1 MKIIRQI
8 NFYRRLFK
16 LLKGQLG
23 SLSQL
28 PHTKKLQPYFDK
40 YSAVALSSSNSTT
53 LDIGCGTKPR
63 NPFSAATTYGI
74 DIRENPEK
82 NIKYADLTVEKIPY
96 PDAHFDYITAY
107 DFLEHVPR
115 IIYLPERRFP
125 FIELMNEIHRTLK
138 PNGIFLSHTPI
149 YPFSPVFR
157 DPTHVNIITEETF
170 PMYFDDTTQAGKM
183 YGFNGS
189 FKILDQVL
197 NGAHLVSILQKTA

>member
-16 LLKGQLG
+16 LLKASFRGLT
-23 SLSQL
+23 QL
-28 PHTKKLQPYFDK
+28 PHTKNLQPYFEK
-40 YSAVALSSSNSTT
+40 YRASAANTQNSTT
-53 LDIGCGTKPR
+53 LDLGCGTNPR
-63 NPFSAATTYGI
+63 NPFFAATTYGI

-197 NGAHLVSILQKTA
+197 NGAHLISILQKTA

>member
-16 LLKGQLG
+16 LLKASFRGLT
-23 SLSQL
+23 QL
-28 PHTKKLQPYFDK
+28 PHTNNLQPFFEK
-40 YSAVALSSSNSTT
+40 YRASAANTQNSTT
-53 LDIGCGTKPR
+53 LDLGCGTNPR
-63 NPFSAATTYGI
+63 NPFFAATTYGV

-170 PMYFDDTTQAGKM
+170 PMYFDVTTQAGKM

-189 FKILDQVL
+189 FKILDHVL
-197 NGAHLVSILQKTA
+197 NGAHLISILQKTA

>member
-16 LLKGQLG
+16 LLKASFRGLT
-23 SLSQL
+23 QL
-28 PHTKKLQPYFDK
+28 PHTKNLQPYFEK
-40 YSAVALSSSNSTT
+40 YRASTANTQNSTT
-53 LDIGCGTKPR
+53 LDLGCGTNPR
-63 NPFSAATTYGI
+63 NPFFAATTYGV

>member
-16 LLKGQLG
+16 LLKGSLR

-28 PHTKKLQPYFDK
+28 PHTKDLQPYFEK
-40 YSAVALSSSNSTT
+40 YSALRIRSHDTTT
-53 LDIGCGTKPR
+53 LDIGCGTNPR
-63 NPFSAATTYGI
+63 NPFAAQTTYGI

-115 IIYLPERRFP
+115 VIYLPERRFP

-138 PNGIFLSHTPI
+138 PNGVFLSHTPI
-149 YPFSPVFR
+149 YPFSPAFR

-197 NGAHLVSILQKTA
+197 KGPHLISILQKTA

>member
-16 LLKGQLG
+16 LLKASFRGLT
-23 SLSQL
+23 QL
-28 PHTKKLQPYFDK
+28 PHTKNLQPFFEK
-40 YSAVALSSSNSTT
+40 YRASAANTQNSTT
-53 LDIGCGTKPR
+53 LDLRCGTNPR
-63 NPFSAATTYGI
+63 NPFFAATTYGV

-189 FKILDQVL
+189 FKIVDQVL
-197 NGAHLVSILQKTA
+197 NGAHLISILHKTA

>member
-1 MKIIRQI
+1 MKILRQI

-16 LLKGQLG
+16 LLKASFRGLT
-23 SLSQL
+23 QL
-28 PHTKKLQPYFDK
+28 PHTKNLQPYFEK
-40 YSAVALSSSNSTT
+40 YRASAANTQNSTT
-53 LDIGCGTKPR
+53 LDLGCGTNPR
-63 NPFSAATTYGI
+63 NPFFAATTYGV

>member
-8 NFYRRLFK
+8 NFYRRLFT
-16 LLKGQLG
+16 LLKNSLR
-23 SLSQL
+23 SLSKL
-28 PHTKKLQPYFDK
+28 PHTEDLQPYFEK
-40 YSAVALSSSNSTT
+40 YGSLPGRSHETTT
-53 LDIGCGTKPR
+53 LDIGCGTNPR
-63 NPFSAATTYGI
+63 NPFAAKTTYGT

-96 PDAHFDYITAY
+96 PDVYFDYLTAF
-107 DFLEHVPR
+107 DFIEHIPR
-115 IIYLPERRFP
+115 ILYLPERRFP

-149 YPFSPVFR
+149 HPFSSAFQ
-157 DPTHVNIITEETF
+157 DPTHVNIITEATF

-189 FKILDQVL
+189 F
-197 NGAHLVSILQKTA
+197 

>member
-16 LLKGQLG
+16 LLKASFRGLT
-23 SLSQL
+23 QL
-28 PHTKKLQPYFDK
+28 PHTKNLQPYFEK
-40 YSAVALSSSNSTT
+40 YSASTANTQNSTT
-53 LDIGCGTKPR
+53 LDLGCGTNPR
-63 NPFSAATTYGI
+63 NPFFAATTYGV

-170 PMYFDDTTQAGKM
+170 PMYFDDTTQAGKI

>member
-16 LLKGQLG
+16 LLKASFRGLT
-23 SLSQL
+23 QL
-28 PHTKKLQPYFDK
+28 PHTKNLQPYFEK
-40 YSAVALSSSNSTT
+40 YRASAANTQNSTT
-53 LDIGCGTKPR
+53 LDLGCGTNPR
-63 NPFSAATTYGI
+63 NPFFAATTYGV

>member
-16 LLKGQLG
+16 LLKASFRGLT
-23 SLSQL
+23 QL
-28 PHTKKLQPYFDK
+28 PHTNNLQPYFEK
-40 YSAVALSSSNSTT
+40 YRASTANTQNSTT
-53 LDIGCGTKPR
+53 LDLGCGTNPR
-63 NPFSAATTYGI
+63 NPFFAATTYGI

>member
-8 NFYRRLFK
+8 NFYHRIFK
-16 LLKGQLG
+16 LLKVSYR
-23 SLSQL
+23 SLAQI
-28 PHTKKLQPYFDK
+28 PHTQDLQPYYQK
-40 YSAVALSSSNSTT
+40 YSSLSGQVHESKA
-53 LDIGCGTKPR
+53 LDIGCGTNPK
-63 NPFSAATTYGI
+63 NPFGAKILHGI
-74 DIRENPEK
+74 EIRENLEK
-82 NIKYADLTVEKIPY
+82 NIKYADLTVEKIPH
-96 PDAHFDYITAY
+96 PDASFDFITAF

-115 IIYLPERRFP
+115 VIYMPERRFP

-197 NGAHLVSILQKTA
+197 KGPHLISILQKTA

>member
-16 LLKGQLG
+16 LLKASFRGLT
-23 SLSQL
+23 QL
-28 PHTKKLQPYFDK
+28 PHTKNLQPYFEK
-40 YSAVALSSSNSTT
+40 YRASAANTQNSTT
-53 LDIGCGTKPR
+53 LDLGCGTNPR

>member
-16 LLKGQLG
+16 LLKASFRGLT
-23 SLSQL
+23 QL
-28 PHTKKLQPYFDK
+28 PHTKNLQPFFEK
-40 YSAVALSSSNSTT
+40 YRASAANTQNSTT
-53 LDIGCGTKPR
+53 LDLGCGTNPR
-63 NPFSAATTYGI
+63 NPFFAATTYGV

-170 PMYFDDTTQAGKM
+170 PMYFDDTTQAGKI

>member
-16 LLKGQLG
+16 LLKGSLR

-28 PHTKKLQPYFDK
+28 PQTKDLQPYFEK
-40 YSAVALSSSNSTT
+40 YSASPGRSHETTT
-53 LDIGCGTKPR
+53 LDIGCGTNPR
-63 NPFSAATTYGI
+63 NPFAAQTTYGI
-74 DIRENPEK
+74 DIREDLEK

-96 PDAHFDYITAY
+96 PDAYFNYITAY

-115 IIYLPERRFP
+115 ILYLPERRFP

-189 FKILDQVL
+189 FKILHQVIK
-197 NGAHLVSILQKTA
+197 APHLTSILQKTA

>member
-16 LLKGQLG
+16 LLKGSLR

-28 PHTKKLQPYFDK
+28 PHTKDLQPYFEK
-40 YSAVALSSSNSTT
+40 YSALRGPSHDTTT
-53 LDIGCGTKPR
+53 LDIGCGTNPR
-63 NPFSAATTYGI
+63 NPFAAQTTYGI
-74 DIRENPEK
+74 DIRENPEQ

-96 PDAHFDYITAY
+96 PNAHFDYITAY

-115 IIYLPERRFP
+115 VIYLPERRFP
-125 FIELMNEIHRTLK
+125 FVQLMNEIHRTLK

-149 YPFSPVFR
+149 YPFSPAFR

-197 NGAHLVSILQKTA
+197 KGPHLISILQKSA

>member
-16 LLKGQLG
+16 LLKGSLR

-28 PHTKKLQPYFDK
+28 PQTKDLQLYFEK
-40 YSAVALSSSNSTT
+40 YSALTRRSHETTT
-53 LDIGCGTKPR
+53 LDIGCGTNPR
-63 NPFSAATTYGI
+63 NPFAAQKSYGI
-74 DIRENPEK
+74 DIRENLEK

-115 IIYLPERRFP
+115 VIYLPERRFP
-125 FIELMNEIHRTLK
+125 FVELMNEIHRTLK

-149 YPFSPVFR
+149 YPFSPAFR

-197 NGAHLVSILQKTA
+197 KGPHLISILQKSA

>member
-1 MKIIRQI
+1 MKLIQQIKLYRQ
-8 NFYRRLFK
+8 LFK
-16 LLKGQLG
+16 LLKSSFG
-23 SLSQL
+23 SIEKL
-28 PHTKKLQPYFDK
+28 PRIKNLQPYYDK
-40 YSAVALSSSNSTT
+40 YKAQSNIDHDSTT

-63 NPFSAATTYGI
+63 NPFGATTLHGI
-74 DIRENPEK
+74 DIREDLEK
-82 NIKYADLTVEKIPY
+82 NIKYADLTIEKIPY
-96 PDAHFDYITAY
+96 PDQSFDFITAY
-107 DFLEHVPR
+107 DFIEHVPR
-115 IIYLPERRFP
+115 ILYLPERRFP

-149 YPFSPVFR
+149 YPFSPAFR

-197 NGAHLVSILQKTA
+197 KGPHLISILQKTA

>member
-16 LLKGQLG
+16 LLKGSFR
-23 SLSQL
+23 SLAQL
-28 PHTKKLQPYFDK
+28 PHTKDLQLYYKK
-40 YSAVALSSSNSTT
+40 YSGVSDQVHESKA
-53 LDIGCGTKPR
+53 LDIGCGTNPK
-63 NPFSAATTYGI
+63 NPFGAKTLHGI

-82 NIKYADLTVEKIPY
+82 NIKYADLTIEKIPY
-96 PDAHFDYITAY
+96 PDASFDFVTAF

-115 IIYLPERRFP
+115 VIYLPERRFP

-149 YPFSPVFR
+149 FPFGPAFR

-170 PMYFDDTTQAGKM
+170 TLYFDDKVQAGKM
-183 YGFNGS
+183 YGFKGS
-189 FKILDQVL
+189 FKILEQVL
-197 NGAHLVSILQKTA
+197 RGPHLISILQKTA

>member
-1 MKIIRQI
+1 MR
-8 NFYRRLFK
+8 
-16 LLKGQLG
+16 

-28 PHTKKLQPYFDK
+28 PQTKDLQLYFEK
-40 YSAVALSSSNSTT
+40 YSALTRRSHETTT
-53 LDIGCGTKPR
+53 LDIGCGTNPR
-63 NPFSAATTYGI
+63 NPFAAQKSYGI
-74 DIRENPEK
+74 DIRENLEK

-115 IIYLPERRFP
+115 VIYLPERRFP
-125 FIELMNEIHRTLK
+125 FVELMNEIHRTLK

-149 YPFSPVFR
+149 YPFSPAFR

-197 NGAHLVSILQKTA
+197 KGPHLISILQKSA

>member
-16 LLKGQLG
+16 LLKASFRGLT
-23 SLSQL
+23 QL
-28 PHTKKLQPYFDK
+28 PHTKNLQPYFEK
-40 YSAVALSSSNSTT
+40 YRASAANTQNSTT
-53 LDIGCGTKPR
+53 LDLGCGTNPR
-63 NPFSAATTYGI
+63 NPFFAATTYGV

-197 NGAHLVSILQKTA
+197 NGAHLISILQKTA